1 MDIKKL
7 FVYSYS
13 DKHLKLKDMTTTKT
27 WIPKSNELVKWN
39 GKLFTIIS
47 CDLGGKCKIK
57 AFTTTRRITKKFSD
71 IDVSELQ
78 KA

>member
-1 MDIKKL
+1 M
-7 FVYSYS
+7 
-13 DKHLKLKDMTTTKT
+13 KT
-27 WIPKSNELVKWN
+27 WIPQPNETVRWN

-47 CDLGGKCKIK
+47 CDMGGKCKIK

-71 IDVSELQ
+71 IDINELE